1 MVNRDEYLEKLKQW
15 RNEKIIKVVT
25 GIRRCGKSTLLEQ
38 YRNHL
43 LETNVNENQIIAINF
58 EDMAYDDL
66 LDYKKLYAYLCE
78 RLSSDKMTYIFL
90 DEIQKV
96 ECFEKVVDS
105 LYIKDNTDIYI
116 TGSNAFMLSGELATL
131 LSGRYIEIKMLPL
144 SFKEY
149 AKLQQTTRSN
159 DELFTEY
166 MADGGFPYIATMDR
180 NKEKI
185 DTYLEGI
192 YNTIIIKD
200 IEERQV
206 RKGTEKRKVTDLSL
220 LKNISRFLS
229 GSVGNLISIK
239 SVSDYIVSTGRKV
252 SPNTVADYI
261 DVLTEAFIFY
271 PVERFDIQGKQL
283 LQQNQKYYIADTG
296 LRRYMLPKKSY
307 DIGFTLEN
315 IIYLELC
322 RRGYKVYVGKNGVKE
337 VDFVAKK
344 NDVIEYFQVTASM
357 IDENTFN
364 REITPLNN
372 IRDHYLKTILTLD
385 RFSPGNYNGIIV
397 ENAVDWLMK
406 QNCLFHRFCF

>member
-1 MVNRDEYLEKLKQW
+1 
-15 RNEKIIKVVT
+15 
-25 GIRRCGKSTLLEQ
+25 
-38 YRNHL
+38 
-43 LETNVNENQIIAINF
+43 
-58 EDMAYDDL
+58 
-66 LDYKKLYAYLCE
+66 
-78 RLSSDKMTYIFL
+78 MTYIFL

-149 AKLQQTTRSN
+149 AKLQKTTRSN

-357 IDENTFN
+357 IDEKTFN

-406 QNCLFHRFCF
+406 

>member
-38 YRNHL
+38 YRKYL

-149 AKLQQTTRSN
+149 AKLQQSTRSN

-166 MADGGFPYIATMDR
+166 MADGGFPYIATMNR

-357 IDENTFN
+357 IDEKTFN

-406 QNCLFHRFCF
+406 

>member
-1 MVNRDEYLEKLKQW
+1 MVNREEYLEKLKQW

-38 YRNHL
+38 YRKYL
-43 LETNVNENQIIAINF
+43 LETNINENQIIAINF
-58 EDMAYDDL
+58 EDMSYDDL

-149 AKLQQTTRSN
+149 AKLQKTTRSN

-357 IDENTFN
+357 IDEKTFN

-406 QNCLFHRFCF
+406 

>member
-239 SVSDYIVSTGRKV
+239 SVSDYIVSIGRKV

-337 VDFVAKK
+337 VDFVVKK

-406 QNCLFHRFCF
+406 

>member
-1 MVNRDEYLEKLKQW
+1 MVNREGYLEKLKQW

-38 YRNHL
+38 YRKYL

-149 AKLQQTTRSN
+149 AKLQKTTRSN

-206 RKGTEKRKVTDLSL
+206 RKGTEKKKVTDLSL

-357 IDENTFN
+357 IDEKTFN

-406 QNCLFHRFCF
+406 

>member
-406 QNCLFHRFCF
+406 

>member
-1 MVNRDEYLEKLKQW
+1 MVNREEYLEKLKQW

-38 YRNHL
+38 YRKYL

-149 AKLQQTTRSN
+149 AKLQKTTRSN

-296 LRRYMLPKKSY
+296 LRRYTLPKKSY

-357 IDENTFN
+357 IDEKTFN

-406 QNCLFHRFCF
+406 

>member
-38 YRNHL
+38 YRKYL

-149 AKLQQTTRSN
+149 AKLQKTTRSN

-206 RKGTEKRKVTDLSL
+206 RKGTEKKKVTDLSL

-357 IDENTFN
+357 IDEKTFN

-406 QNCLFHRFCF
+406 

>member
-38 YRNHL
+38 YRKYL

-149 AKLQQTTRSN
+149 AKLQKTTRSN

-166 MADGGFPYIATMDR
+166 MADGGFPYIVTMDR

-357 IDENTFN
+357 IDEKTFN

-406 QNCLFHRFCF
+406 

>member
-1 MVNRDEYLEKLKQW
+1 MVNREEYLEKLKQW

-38 YRNHL
+38 YRKYL

-78 RLSSDKMTYIFL
+78 RLSSDKITYIFL

-105 LYIKDNTDIYI
+105 LYIKDNIDIYI

-149 AKLQQTTRSN
+149 AKLQKTTRSN

-166 MADGGFPYIATMDR
+166 MADGGFPYIVTMDR

-357 IDENTFN
+357 IDEKTFN

-372 IRDHYLKTILTLD
+372 IRDHYLKTIRTLD

-406 QNCLFHRFCF
+406 

>member
-1 MVNRDEYLEKLKQW
+1 
-15 RNEKIIKVVT
+15 
-25 GIRRCGKSTLLEQ
+25 
-38 YRNHL
+38 
-43 LETNVNENQIIAINF
+43 
-58 EDMAYDDL
+58 
-66 LDYKKLYAYLCE
+66 
-78 RLSSDKMTYIFL
+78 
-90 DEIQKV
+90 
-96 ECFEKVVDS
+96 
-105 LYIKDNTDIYI
+105 
-116 TGSNAFMLSGELATL
+116 
-131 LSGRYIEIKMLPL
+131 
-144 SFKEY
+144 
-149 AKLQQTTRSN
+149 
-159 DELFTEY
+159 

-206 RKGTEKRKVTDLSL
+206 RKETEKRKVTDLSL

-357 IDENTFN
+357 IDEKTFN
-364 REITPLNN
+364 LEITPLNN

-406 QNCLFHRFCF
+406 

>member
-38 YRNHL
+38 YRKYL

-105 LYIKDNTDIYI
+105 LYIKDNIDIYI

-166 MADGGFPYIATMDR
+166 MADGGFSYIATMDR

-200 IEERQV
+200 IEERQI
-206 RKGTEKRKVTDLSL
+206 RRETEKRKVTDLSL

-406 QNCLFHRFCF
+406 

>member
-1 MVNRDEYLEKLKQW
+1 MVNREEYLEKLKQW

-38 YRNHL
+38 YRKYL

-149 AKLQQTTRSN
+149 AKLQKTTRSN

-357 IDENTFN
+357 IDEKTFN

-406 QNCLFHRFCF
+406 

>member
-1 MVNRDEYLEKLKQW
+1 MKKIERTFYLNRLRGLKDTPDI
-15 RNEKIIKVVT
+15 KIIT
-25 GIRRCGKSTLLEQ
+25 GIRRSGKSELMKDYINYIKESDKKANIIYVDFYDLEFDG
-38 YRNHL
+38 L
-43 LETNVNENQIIAINF
+43 K
-58 EDMAYDDL
+58 
-66 LDYKKLYAYLCE
+66 DYKELNK
-78 RLSSDKMTYIFL
+78 
-90 DEIQKV
+90 
-96 ECFEKVVDS
+96 
-105 LYIKDNTDIYI
+105 YIKERISAKKNNYLFIDEVQLCKGFELTINSIHNSGECDIYI
-116 TGSNAFMLSGELATL
+116 TGSNAFL
-131 LSGRYIEIKMLPL
+131 LSSDLSTLFTGRYIEIKMLPL

-149 AKLQQTTRSN
+149 AKLQKTTRSN

-239 SVSDYIVSTGRKV
+239 SVSDYIVSPGRKV
-252 SPNTVADYI
+252 RPNTVADYI

-357 IDENTFN
+357 IDEKTFN

-406 QNCLFHRFCF
+406 

>member
-1 MVNRDEYLEKLKQW
+1 MVNREEYLEKLKQW

-38 YRNHL
+38 YRKYL

-149 AKLQQTTRSN
+149 AKLQKTTRSN

-166 MADGGFPYIATMDR
+166 MANGGFPYIATMDR

-385 RFSPGNYNGIIV
+385 RFSPSNYNGIIV

-406 QNCLFHRFCF
+406 

>member
-1 MVNRDEYLEKLKQW
+1 MVNREEYLEKLKQW

-38 YRNHL
+38 YRKYL

-116 TGSNAFMLSGELATL
+116 TGSNAFMLSGERATL

-149 AKLQQTTRSN
+149 AKLQKTTRSN
-159 DELFTEY
+159 DELFMEY

-406 QNCLFHRFCF
+406 

>member
-1 MVNRDEYLEKLKQW
+1 MVNREEYLEKLKQG

-38 YRNHL
+38 YRKYL

-149 AKLQQTTRSN
+149 AKLQKTTRSN

-357 IDENTFN
+357 IDEKTFN

-406 QNCLFHRFCF
+406 

>member
-38 YRNHL
+38 YRKYL

-149 AKLQQTTRSN
+149 AKLQKTTRSN
-159 DELFTEY
+159 DELFKEY

-357 IDENTFN
+357 IDEKTFN

-406 QNCLFHRFCF
+406 

>member
-1 MVNRDEYLEKLKQW
+1 MVNREEYLEKLKQW

-25 GIRRCGKSTLLEQ
+25 GIRRCGKSTLLER
-38 YRNHL
+38 YRKYL

-96 ECFEKVVDS
+96 DCFEKVVDS

-149 AKLQQTTRSN
+149 AKLQKTTRSN

-357 IDENTFN
+357 IDEKTFN

-406 QNCLFHRFCF
+406 

>member
-38 YRNHL
+38 YRKYL

-149 AKLQQTTRSN
+149 AKLQKTTRSN

-385 RFSPGNYNGIIV
+385 RFSHGNYNGIIV

-406 QNCLFHRFCF
+406 

>member
-1 MVNRDEYLEKLKQW
+1 MVNREEYLEKLKQW

-38 YRNHL
+38 YRKYL

-149 AKLQQTTRSN
+149 AKLQKTTRSN

-307 DIGFTLEN
+307 DIGFKLEN

-406 QNCLFHRFCF
+406 

>member
-1 MVNRDEYLEKLKQW
+1 MVNREEYLEKLKQW

-38 YRNHL
+38 YRKYL

-149 AKLQQTTRSN
+149 AKLQKTTRSN

-406 QNCLFHRFCF
+406 

>member
-337 VDFVAKK
+337 VDFVVKK

-406 QNCLFHRFCF
+406 

>member
-38 YRNHL
+38 YRKYL

-149 AKLQQTTRSN
+149 AKLQKTTRSN

-406 QNCLFHRFCF
+406 

>member
-38 YRNHL
+38 YRKYL

-149 AKLQQTTRSN
+149 AKLQKTTRSN

-372 IRDHYLKTILTLD
+372 IRDNYLKTILTLD

-406 QNCLFHRFCF
+406 

>member
-1 MVNRDEYLEKLKQW
+1 MVNREEYLEKLKQW

-38 YRNHL
+38 YRKYL

-78 RLSSDKMTYIFL
+78 RLSSDKMTSIFL
-90 DEIQKV
+90 YEIQKV

-149 AKLQQTTRSN
+149 AKLQKTTRSN

-206 RKGTEKRKVTDLSL
+206 RKGTERRKVTDLSL

-307 DIGFTLEN
+307 DIGCTLEN

-357 IDENTFN
+357 IDEKTFN

-406 QNCLFHRFCF
+406 

>member
-1 MVNRDEYLEKLKQW
+1 MVNREEYLEKLKQW

-38 YRNHL
+38 YRKYL

-149 AKLQQTTRSN
+149 AKLQKTTRSN

-206 RKGTEKRKVTDLSL
+206 RKGTEKKKVTDLSL

-357 IDENTFN
+357 IDEKTFN

-406 QNCLFHRFCF
+406 

>member
-38 YRNHL
+38 YRKYL

-149 AKLQQTTRSN
+149 AKLQKTTRSN

-357 IDENTFN
+357 IDEKTFN

-406 QNCLFHRFCF
+406 

>member
-38 YRNHL
+38 YRKYL

-149 AKLQQTTRSN
+149 AKLQKTTRSN

-180 NKEKI
+180 NEEKI

-344 NDVIEYFQVTASM
+344 NDVIEYFQVTASL
-357 IDENTFN
+357 IDENTFH

-406 QNCLFHRFCF
+406 

>member
-1 MVNRDEYLEKLKQW
+1 MVNREEYLEKLKQW

-38 YRNHL
+38 YRKYL

-96 ECFEKVVDS
+96 DCFEKVVDS

-149 AKLQQTTRSN
+149 AKLQKTTRSN

-357 IDENTFN
+357 IDEKTFN

-406 QNCLFHRFCF
+406 

>member
-1 MVNRDEYLEKLKQW
+1 
-15 RNEKIIKVVT
+15 
-25 GIRRCGKSTLLEQ
+25 
-38 YRNHL
+38 
-43 LETNVNENQIIAINF
+43 
-58 EDMAYDDL
+58 
-66 LDYKKLYAYLCE
+66 
-78 RLSSDKMTYIFL
+78 
-90 DEIQKV
+90 
-96 ECFEKVVDS
+96 
-105 LYIKDNTDIYI
+105 
-116 TGSNAFMLSGELATL
+116 
-131 LSGRYIEIKMLPL
+131 
-144 SFKEY
+144 
-149 AKLQQTTRSN
+149 
-159 DELFTEY
+159 
-166 MADGGFPYIATMDR
+166 MADGGFSYIATMDR

-200 IEERQV
+200 IEERQI
-206 RKGTEKRKVTDLSL
+206 RRETEKRKVTDLSL

-271 PVERFDIQGKQL
+271 PVGRFDIQGKQL

-372 IRDHYLKTILTLD
+372 IRDNYLKTILTLD

-406 QNCLFHRFCF
+406 EI

>member
-1 MVNRDEYLEKLKQW
+1 MVNREGYLEKLKQW

-38 YRNHL
+38 YRKYL

-149 AKLQQTTRSN
+149 AKLQKTTRSN

-357 IDENTFN
+357 IDEKTFN

-406 QNCLFHRFCF
+406 

>member
-38 YRNHL
+38 YRKYL
-43 LETNVNENQIIAINF
+43 LETDVNENQIIAINF

-149 AKLQQTTRSN
+149 AKLQKTTRSN

-357 IDENTFN
+357 IDEKTFN

-406 QNCLFHRFCF
+406 

>member
-38 YRNHL
+38 YRKYL

-149 AKLQQTTRSN
+149 AKLQKTTRSN

-200 IEERQV
+200 IEERQI
-206 RKGTEKRKVTDLSL
+206 RRETEKRKVTDLSL

-271 PVERFDIQGKQL
+271 PVGRFDIQGKQL

-357 IDENTFN
+357 IDEKTFN
-364 REITPLNN
+364 LEITPLNN
-372 IRDHYLKTILTLD
+372 IRDNYLKTILTLD

-406 QNCLFHRFCF
+406 

>member
-78 RLSSDKMTYIFL
+78 RLSYDKITYIFL

-105 LYIKDNTDIYI
+105 LYIKDNIDIYI

-149 AKLQQTTRSN
+149 AKLQQSTRSN

-166 MADGGFPYIATMDR
+166 MADGGFPYIATMNR

-200 IEERQV
+200 IEERQI
-206 RKGTEKRKVTDLSL
+206 RRETEKRKVTDLSL

-271 PVERFDIQGKQL
+271 PVGRFDIQGKQL

-357 IDENTFN
+357 IDEKTFN

-406 QNCLFHRFCF
+406 

>member
-1 MVNRDEYLEKLKQW
+1 MVNREGYLEKLKQW

-38 YRNHL
+38 YRKYL

-149 AKLQQTTRSN
+149 AKLQKTTRSN

-406 QNCLFHRFCF
+406 

>member
-149 AKLQQTTRSN
+149 AKLQKTTRSN

-357 IDENTFN
+357 IDEKTFN

-406 QNCLFHRFCF
+406 